1 MLEINFCYL
10 FTAGPAGLKFTGPS
24 AKLLITYIIFIF
36 VFWMY
41 AICVCKL
48 INETVFPIREF
59 STKLREHFV
68 FLSIKSQPFVFITAF
83 HASGNLRV
91 VLVGAGVSDAVLISL
106 SSAFLS
112 FFKTFA
118 FGNSSFVSRL
128 LALFG
133 TIRKKYM

>member
-10 FTAGPAGLKFTGPS
+10 FTTGPVGLKFTGPS
-24 AKLLITYIIFIF
+24 AKLLITYIIFISIL
-36 VFWMY
+36 WMY

-59 STKLREHFV
+59 STKLGEHFV

-91 VLVGAGVSDAVLISL
+91 VLVGAGVSDAVSISL
-106 SSAFLS
+106 SSASCPFSKRLP
-112 FFKTFA
+112 